1 MKKEEKAKEILKN
14 LGSVVIAFSGGV
26 DSTLLLK
33 LSLEALGKENVLA
46 VTAKSPTYPKKE
58 VEEAA
63 KIAALLQAP
72 HLIIETEE
80 TKNPLFYEN
89 PPDRCYH
96 CKKEL
101 FSALERER
109 ERNGLAAIVD
119 GSNADDLKDYRPGR
133 KAAQEMGIH
142 SPLAEAGLSKE
153 EVRKIAKRYTLPNW
167 NKPPFACLAS
177 RIPYGV
183 KITTEKLR
191 KIERGEDFL
200 KKEGFST
207 VRLRDHGEI
216 ARIELGKEEISK
228 ILSPLMR
235 EKIAK
240 KLRELGYLYITID
253 LEGYRSGSL
262 NKMLTLKGEKKC

>member
-1 MKKEEKAKEILKN
+1 MEKEGKAKEILKN

-33 LSLEALGKENVLA
+33 LSLETLGKKNVLA
-46 VTAKSPTYPKKE
+46 VTAKSPTYPQKE
-58 VEEAA
+58 VEEAQ
-63 KIAALLQAP
+63 KIAALLQAS
-72 HLIIETEE
+72 HLIVETEE
-80 TKNPLFYEN
+80 TKNPLFYKN
-89 PPDRCYH
+89 PPDRCYY

-101 FSALERER
+101 FSVLEREK
-109 ERNGLAAIVD
+109 ERRGLAAIID

-153 EVRKIAKRYTLPNW
+153 EVRKLAQRYALPNW
-167 NKPPFACLAS
+167 NKPSFACLAS

-183 KITTEKLR
+183 KITAEKLE
-191 KIERGEDFL
+191 KIEKGEDFL

-207 VRLRDHGEI
+207 VRIRDHGEI
-216 ARIELGKEEISK
+216 ARIELGEEEISK
-228 ILSPLMR
+228 ILSPSRR
-235 EKIAK
+235 EKITK

-253 LEGYRSGSL
+253 LEGYKSGSL
-262 NKMLTLKGEKKC
+262 NKMLTLKGGEKR